1 MAEEIYFS
9 PYLSEDA
16 PNFKAL
22 NVEWLKTYFEVEPYD
37 ELILGNPQREILDN
51 GGSIFMMLKEEKTI
65 GTFAFLKKEDGLY
78 EFSKMAITPK
88 ERGKGYGNS
97 IMQFAIR
104 YAEQH
109 YWKSLILYSN
119 TILENSIHLYSKYGF
134 LEVPIDPG
142 INYARGNIKME
153 LKFNS

>member
-1 MAEEIYFS
+1 MAEEIYFR

-16 PNFKAL
+16 PDFKAL
-22 NVEWLKTYFEVEPYD
+22 NVEWLKAYFEVEPYD
-37 ELILGNPQREILDN
+37 ELILGNPKREILDN

>member
-1 MAEEIYFS
+1 MADEIYFR

-16 PNFKAL
+16 PDFKAL
-22 NVEWLKTYFEVEPYD
+22 NVEWLKAYFEVEPYD
-37 ELILGNPQREILDN
+37 ELILGNPQHEILDN

-97 IMQFAIR
+97 IIQFAIR

>member
-1 MAEEIYFS
+1 MADEIYFR

-16 PNFKAL
+16 PDFKAL

-37 ELILGNPQREILDN
+37 ELILGNPQREILDD

-78 EFSKMAITPK
+78 EFSKMAVTPK

-104 YAEQH
+104 YAEQR

>member
-1 MAEEIYFS
+1 MAEEIYFR

-16 PNFKAL
+16 PDFKAL
-22 NVEWLKTYFEVEPYD
+22 NVEWLKMYFEVEPYD
-37 ELILGNPQREILDN
+37 ELILGNPKREILDN

-97 IMQFAIR
+97 IMRFAIH

-153 LKFNS
+153 LKLNS

>member
-1 MAEEIYFS
+1 MADEIYFR

-16 PNFKAL
+16 PDFKAL

-37 ELILGNPQREILDN
+37 ELILGNPQREILDD

-78 EFSKMAITPK
+78 EFSKMAVTPK

>member
-1 MAEEIYFS
+1 MADEIYFR

-16 PNFKAL
+16 PDFKAL

-37 ELILGNPQREILDN
+37 ELILGNPQREILDD

>member
-1 MAEEIYFS
+1 
-9 PYLSEDA
+9 
-16 PNFKAL
+16 
-22 NVEWLKTYFEVEPYD
+22 
-37 ELILGNPQREILDN
+37 
-51 GGSIFMMLKEEKTI
+51 
-65 GTFAFLKKEDGLY
+65 
-78 EFSKMAITPK
+78 
-88 ERGKGYGNS
+88 
-97 IMQFAIR
+97 MQFAIR

>member
-1 MAEEIYFS
+1 MTEKIYFR
-9 PYLSEDA
+9 PYISEDA
-16 PNFKAL
+16 PDFRAL

-78 EFSKMAITPK
+78 EFSKMAVTPK

-97 IMQFAIR
+97 IMQFAIH

-153 LKFNS
+153 LKLNS

>member
-1 MAEEIYFS
+1 MAEEIYFR

-16 PNFKAL
+16 PDFKAL
-22 NVEWLKTYFEVEPYD
+22 NVEWLKAYFEVEPYD

-97 IMQFAIR
+97 IMRFAIH

>member
-1 MAEEIYFS
+1 MADEIYFR

-16 PNFKAL
+16 PDFKAL
-22 NVEWLKTYFEVEPYD
+22 NVEWLKAYFEVEPYD
-37 ELILGNPQREILDN
+37 ELILGNPQHEILDN